1 MIISSKIC
9 CLAFFLS
16 WQGRRLLLNMT
27 KLAAANSIFK
37 IENNFH
43 KISAE
48 QAVYLWI
55 LLCMNHYE
63 LTIMLA
69 GSMRCD
75 KNFLQHKNTKIN
87 CLICRL
93 KFLWSP
99 VLFRWMS
106 QEDFSGGG
114 GVCVCVCGGGGE
126 RVNHKVK
133 KLLWA
138 KTFQA
143 SLKEDIIIP
152 RLKPDQ
158 NLFPLQ
164 FPKLG

>member
-75 KNFLQHKNTKIN
+75 KNFLHCNTSQKHKNKLPDLQVKIFVESCVVQMN
-87 CLICRL
+87 VTRR
-93 KFLWSP
+93 FQW
-99 VLFRWMS
+99 WWW
-106 QEDFSGGG
+106 
-114 GVCVCVCGGGGE
+114 CVCVCGGGGE

-133 KLLWA
+133 KLL
-138 KTFQA
+138 
-143 SLKEDIIIP
+143 
-152 RLKPDQ
+152 
-158 NLFPLQ
+158 
-164 FPKLG
+164 